1 MAIWSNDFHDDV
13 SQDAYNFNQSI
24 LIDRRLLDADLRGS
38 IAHAEMLGEQE
49 IIPQNES
56 EKLVAALK
64 EMQAEYK
71 NDELEIDKTAEDI
84 HSFIETELTERLGD
98 IGKKIHTGRSRNDQV
113 AVALKI
119 YIQDEIKK
127 LSELLVE
134 AIQAFVNQASQ
145 HLEVI
150 MPGYTHLQRAQ
161 PITYGHYL
169 MAYAEMLYRDLDRL
183 RDVKKRILNTNP
195 LGAGALATT
204 TFPLDRQLTT
214 DLLNFTDYSHNSLD
228 AIADRD
234 YSIELAS
241 SLSILAMHLSRY
253 AEEAI
258 IWSSQEFRFIQL
270 DDAISTGSSIMPQ
283 KKNADIHELM
293 RGKTG
298 RVYGNLMSILTI
310 MKGLPLAYNK
320 DMQEEK
326 ELVFDSIDT
335 LKQMLALLPDV
346 LNATEVDEGKMYEA
360 AGEGFIN
367 ATDCADYL
375 TAKGMPFREAY
386 QITGNIIQHCIENKY
401 TLETL
406 PLEEYQIFNADFDS
420 DIYDV
425 IDLKYCTFNRDV
437 AGGPAPDRVREK
449 IESLKQRLADVEG
462 NEVHEDTKSK

>member
-1 MAIWSNDFHDDV
+1 MAIWSNDFHNDI

-38 IAHAEMLGEQE
+38 IAHAVMLGKQK
-49 IIPQNES
+49 IIPKNES
-56 EKLVAALK
+56 KKLVETLE
-64 EMQAEYK
+64 EMRTEYK
-71 NDELEIDKTAEDI
+71 KGDLEIDKSEEDI
-84 HSFIETELTERLGD
+84 HSFIETELTKRLGE

-119 YIQDEIKK
+119 YIKDEIEK
-127 LSELLVE
+127 LSGLLVE
-134 AIQAFVNQASQ
+134 AIQAFTDQASQ
-145 HLEVI
+145 NLEVI

-169 MAYAEMLYRDLDRL
+169 MSYAEMLYRDLDRL
-183 RDVKKRILNTNP
+183 LDVKKRILNTNP

-258 IWSSQEFRFIQL
+258 IWSSQEFHFIQL

-326 ELVFDSIDT
+326 ELIFDSIDT
-335 LKQMLALLPDV
+335 MKQMLALLPDM
-346 LNATEVDEGKMYEA
+346 LNATQADEERMYEA

-375 TAKGMPFREAY
+375 TAKGLPFREAY
-386 QITGNIIQHCIENKY
+386 QITGNIIQYCTENKY
-401 TLETL
+401 TLETM
-406 PLEEYQIFNADFDS
+406 PLEEYQNFHSYFDS
-420 DIYDV
+420 DIYEM
-425 IDLKYCTFNRDV
+425 IDLKHCTFKRDV
-437 AGGPAPDRVREK
+437 AGGPAPKRVQEN
-449 IESLKQRLADVEG
+449 IDSLKQRLADFEG
-462 NEVHEDTKSK
+462 NEVG